1 MNMDM
6 NWRTRTWII
15 GAVAGLA
22 IGLAAA
28 FIVIKRSEQ
37 LETLPELTPGDG
49 VKVAL
54 GVFGVLRMVADI
66 AEKG

>member
-1 MNMDM
+1 MRHM
-6 NWRTRTWII
+6 NWRTRTFII

-54 GVFGVLRMVADI
+54 GILGVLRLVSDI
-66 AEKG
+66 AEKD